1 LPQLAVAVVAAV
13 MVLVPTSLEAQTTG
27 QLLVERRLE
36 YSAAL
41 DEHEAA
47 RSAFE
52 VVERRFAAALSE
64 VDAAR
69 RSGDED
75 ALAQALSVA
84 QERSLPVRDRGN
96 RVTEASERLEEA
108 RLALVGV
115 LTARLTELVARMS
128 TATGEEADQLDAL
141 WRDYNNE
148 LEALESVGD
157 NPFRLDPVVL
167 PEVTFDQ
174 RDLPEEREAKA
185 QLLERYA
192 AMADS
197 AIESYDRQ
205 IAGLEDRLRQE
216 RQRQDFLAR
225 TGRFGDTPPVVPARP
240 GGEPPVQAADS
251 TGAPVRPASLQERIE
266 ELRAYQ
272 ETFVTYRDQL
282 LIRAQLFRRTPRSR
296 A

>member
-1 LPQLAVAVVAAV
+1 MAVCIIV
-13 MVLVPTSLEAQTTG
+13 MPTLLNAQSTEE
-27 QLLVERRLE
+27 LLVERRLE
-36 YSAAL
+36 YAAAL
-41 DEHEAA
+41 AEHEAA
-47 RSAFE
+47 RSAFM
-52 VVERRFAAALSE
+52 VVERRFAAALSD

-69 RSGDED
+69 QSGDENALSQ
-75 ALAQALSVA
+75 ALAVA
-84 QERSLPVRDRGN
+84 QERSLPVRDRGD
-96 RVTEASERLEEA
+96 RVAEASERIEEA
-108 RLALVGV
+108 RLSLVGILAV
-115 LTARLTELVARMS
+115 RLTELVGRMT
-128 TATGEEADQLDAL
+128 TATGEEAAELDAL

-148 LEALESVGD
+148 FEALESEGD

-167 PEVTFDQ
+167 PEVAFDE

-225 TGRFGDTPPVVPARP
+225 TGRFGDIPPVLPTRP
-240 GGEPPVQAADS
+240 GGEPPVQATDS
-251 TGAPVRPASLQERIE
+251 TGAPVRPATFEERIE

-272 ETFVTYRDQL
+272 RTFVSYRDQL
-282 LIRAQLFRRTPRSR
+282 LNRAEQFRRTPRAR